1 MESHSILTLLPV
13 TKFVLA
19 QAPKVLT
26 IEPCRGSLLINFYST
41 LFVCKFILNTVFCS
55 IIGGGTGFIGSALTY
70 LLKSKGYE
78 VTIISRMPGPQRITW
93 VSLIK

>member
-1 MESHSILTLLPV
+1 MN
-13 TKFVLA
+13 K
-19 QAPKVLT
+19 
-26 IEPCRGSLLINFYST
+26 
-41 LFVCKFILNTVFCS
+41 VFCS
-55 IIGGGTGFIGSALTY
+55 FIGGGTGFIGSALTF